1 MAFQPRRMGMDRPGP
16 SGKAHSGL
24 FAPVRTVPALLLAAV
39 ASLAGCGSTDSKN
52 PLANATAPCPAVSLL
67 GDAADLTRFSGPGR
81 DIPSMVLDARLTGY
95 QAKCDY
101 APGHKGLDV
110 TLRLGLSAERGPAAT
125 TRTAALPY
133 FVAVT
138 TADESRILA
147 KANYTASVEFPANVN
162 RVQTS
167 GEEIS
172 IRIPAATP
180 GEAAQRQVVL
190 GFQLSPEELALNR
203 QRGPRR

>member
-1 MAFQPRRMGMDRPGP
+1 MAFHAGRPGP
-16 SGKAHSGL
+16 SFGEMG
-24 FAPVRTVPALLLAAV
+24 FRRAPAFLAAL
-39 ASLAGCGSTDSKN
+39 ALAGLAGCGSTDSKN
-52 PLANATAPCPAVSLL
+52 PLANATAPCPAISLL
-67 GDAADLTRFSGPGR
+67 GDAADLTRYRGPGR

-110 TLRLGLSAERGPAAT
+110 TLRLGLAAERGPAAT
-125 TRTAALPY
+125 ARTASLPY

-138 TADESRILA
+138 TAGEGRILA
-147 KANYTASVEFPANVN
+147 KANYSAEVEFPANVN
-162 RVQTS
+162 RLQTS
-167 GEEIS
+167 GEQIS

>member
-1 MAFQPRRMGMDRPGP
+1 MAFHAGRPGL
-16 SGKAHSGL
+16 SFGGVAFRG
-24 FAPVRTVPALLLAAV
+24 APALLVALA
-39 ASLAGCGSTDSKN
+39 LAGCGSTDSKN
-52 PLANATAPCPAVSLL
+52 PLANAMAPCPAVSLL
-67 GDAADLTRFSGPGR
+67 GEAADLTRYRGLGR

-110 TLRLGLSAERGPAAT
+110 TLRLAMAAERGPAAT
-125 TRTAALPY
+125 TRTASLPY

-138 TADESRILA
+138 TADEGRILA
-147 KANYTASVEFPANVN
+147 KANYTAAVEFPANVN

-180 GEAAQRQVVL
+180 GEAAQRQVLL